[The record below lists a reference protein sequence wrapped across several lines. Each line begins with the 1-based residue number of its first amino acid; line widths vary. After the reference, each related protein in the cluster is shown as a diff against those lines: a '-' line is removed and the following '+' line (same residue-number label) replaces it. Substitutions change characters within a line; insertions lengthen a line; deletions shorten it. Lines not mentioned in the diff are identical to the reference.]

1 MENPVPNPMSS
12 HDERYR
18 QLLAR
23 AGEAIMLLEAG
34 SLRVLEANPAAE
46 QLLGPWLNGIREERA
61 AALFPGQPQA
71 AGQPGLDWL
80 LALCRKRF
88 VDVRSGEGRML
99 AVEVDGAQL
108 DYAGQPAFQLFLQP
122 VSEHSQLSHQLC
134 TAEKH
139 ITRGRFFPGA
149 LFEVINPLTVISGC
163 LDIVLKQT
171 ALPSEAVSYLAKA
184 IAESQRGIRVL
195 RHLLLATRQQPASRE
210 RLDLNELVR
219 RTADFK
225 HQEILDSRIDLQLAL
240 ENGLPETVADVDQV
254 QLVLLIL
261 LCNAFDSLAAVQAAR
276 ILKISTWQAGA
287 WLNLLVEDSGRGVPA
302 EIQSW
307 LFEPWVTTKPNSEGT
322 GLGLSTARTLLAH
335 NFGRIS
341 YRQSSLGGAGF
352 LVELPI
358 LEPRAGSAGAAEPYS
373 APAAGAPVPAAGP
386 SQRILVL
393 DDDLPVAE
401 MLGEMVHLLGYR
413 TEVCFAPLQALQ
425 LILQQPFDLILSD
438 FHMPD
443 LNGRQLYEKAV
454 QARPELARRFVFL
467 TGDVAYAEVQAFFQA
482 SGAPSLRKPFTLNH
496 LSEALSTALERAG
509 ARP

>member
-1 MENPVPNPMSS
+1 MENPESNSKSS

-18 QLLAR
+18 QLLER
-23 AGEAIMLLEAG
+23 ASEAIMLLEAG

-46 QLLGPWLNGIREERA
+46 QLLGSGLGALREERA

-122 VSEHSQLSHQLC
+122 VNEHSQVSHQLR

-139 ITRGRFFPGA
+139 TTIGRFFPGT

-163 LDIVLKQT
+163 LDLALKQT

-195 RHLLLATRQQPASRE
+195 RHLLVATRQQPASRE

-240 ENGLPETVADVDQV
+240 ENGLPETVADADQV

-322 GLGLSTARTLLAH
+322 GLGLSTARTLLNY

-341 YRQSSLGGAGF
+341 YRPSSLGGAGF

-358 LEPRAGSAGAAEPYS
+358 LEPRAASPGAAEPYS
-373 APAAGAPVPAAGP
+373 APAAAATGPAAGP
-386 SQRILVL
+386 AKRILVL
-393 DDDLPVAE
+393 DDDVPVAE
-401 MLGEMVHLLGYR
+401 MVGEMVQLMGY
-413 TEVCFAPLQALQ
+413 TAEICFAPAQALQ
-425 LILQQPFDLILSD
+425 LVMQQPFDLILAD
-438 FHMPD
+438 FHMPG
-443 LNGRQLYEKAV
+443 LNGRQFYEKAV

-467 TGDVAYAEVQAFFQA
+467 TGDVAYAEVQAFFQT
-482 SGAPSLRKPFTLNH
+482 SGVPCLRKPFTLNH
-496 LSEALSTALERAG
+496 LSEALANTLERGG
-509 ARP
+509 AKP

>member
-1 MENPVPNPMSS
+1 MENPESNPKSS

-18 QLLAR
+18 QLLER
-23 AGEAIMLLEAG
+23 ASEAIVLLEAA
-34 SLRVLEANPAAE
+34 SLRVREANPAAE
-46 QLLGPWLNGIREERA
+46 QLLGSGLGALREERA
-61 AALFPGQPQA
+61 TALFPGQPQA
-71 AGQPGLDWL
+71 AGQAGLDWL

-88 VDVRSGEGRML
+88 VDVRSRDGRMM

-122 VSEHSQLSHQLC
+122 VNEHSQVAHQLR

-139 ITRGRFFPGA
+139 TTIGRFFPGT

-163 LDIVLKQT
+163 LDLALKQT
-171 ALPSEAVSYLAKA
+171 ALPAEAVSYLTKA

-195 RHLLLATRQQPASRE
+195 RHLLVATRQQPASRE

-219 RTADFK
+219 HTADFK

-240 ENGLPETVADVDQV
+240 ENGLAETVADVDQV

-276 ILKISTWQAGA
+276 ILKISTWQTGA

-307 LFEPWVTTKPNSEGT
+307 LFEPWVTTKPNNEGT
-322 GLGLSTARTLLAH
+322 GLGLSTARTLLNY

-341 YRQSSLGGAGF
+341 YRPSSLGGAGF

-358 LEPRAGSAGAAEPYS
+358 LEPRAASPGVALS
-373 APAAGAPVPAAGP
+373 APAAAVPGP
-386 SQRILVL
+386 ATGPTKRILVL
-393 DDDLPVAE
+393 DDDVPVAE
-401 MLGEMVHLLGYR
+401 MVGEMVQLMGY
-413 TEVCFAPLQALQ
+413 TAEICFAPAQALQ
-425 LILQQPFDLILSD
+425 LVSQQPFDLILAD
-438 FHMPD
+438 FHMPG
-443 LNGRQLYEKAV
+443 LNGRQFYEKAV

-467 TGDVAYAEVQAFFQA
+467 TGDVAYAEVQSFFQT
-482 SGAPSLRKPFTLNH
+482 SGVPCLRKPFTLNH
-496 LSEALSTALERAG
+496 LSEALANALEGGG
-509 ARP
+509 AQP